1 MPEKIEIAKFQKLLV
16 NFYDKREY
24 MIHIKDLKK
33 ALNHGLVLKKWHG
46 VIKFNQNENENT

>member
-1 MPEKIEIAKFQKLLV
+1 MLEKIEIAKIQKLLV
-16 NFYDKREY
+16 NFYDKGEY

>member
-1 MPEKIEIAKFQKLLV
+1 MPEKIEIAKIQKLLV
-16 NFYDKREY
+16 NFYDKGESL
-24 MIHIKDLKK
+24 IHIKDFKK

>member
-1 MPEKIEIAKFQKLLV
+1 MPEKIEIAKIQKLLV
-16 NFYDKREY
+16 NFYEKREY

>member
-1 MPEKIEIAKFQKLLV
+1 MPEKIEIAKIQKLLV
-16 NFYDKREY
+16 NFYDKGESL
-24 MIHIKDLKK
+24 IHIKDLKK